1 MLQILFCYVIARIKF
16 RDYKHQPVTF
26 LTVKRWLEQFDRGG
40 WSDLRALLRNVIYF
54 SEQDTR
60 NTLSRLNRELIIR
73 LQQDGVKAKQI
84 IYIQVA
90 DAGSSSPMML
100 GMLRDVDRLDSLGCT
115 LLDSKDVRGLTES
128 TDRLQEGAIVYVDDF
143 AGSGIQFCKS
153 RDFVAEYVVGNFVEY
168 FLAPSACEEA
178 VESLRER
185 GIEPKVGMIHRKR
198 DRILH
203 PESAICRPQT
213 KQMLID
219 MCSRID
225 KKHGLGFRG
234 MATMVIFYRNT
245 PNSSP
250 VILRGN
256 KRQIPFRGL
265 VPRADDLPPHPQTQM
280 PLDFPNQ

>member
-1 MLQILFCYVIARIKF
+1 MLEILICYLIARLKF
-16 RDYKHQPVTF
+16 RDYRHQPVT
-26 LTVKRWLEQFDRGG
+26 LSTVKKWLTQFDRDAWAG
-40 WSDLRALLRNVIYF
+40 LRTLLRNVVYF
-54 SEQDTR
+54 SERDTR
-60 NTLSRLNRELIIR
+60 NTLSRLNRDLILR
-73 LQQDGVKAKQI
+73 LQQDGVKTKQI
-84 IYIQVA
+84 IYVQVA

-100 GMLRDVDRLDSLGCT
+100 GMLRDIDRLDSLGCT

-143 AGSGIQFCKS
+143 AGSGRQFCES

-168 FLAPSACEEA
+168 FLAPSVCEEA
-178 VESLRER
+178 VVNLKER
-185 GIEPKVGMIHRKR
+185 GIEPKVGMVHRKR

-203 PESAICRPQT
+203 PESAICSPRT
-213 KQMLID
+213 KQSLVEL
-219 MCSRID
+219 CSRID
-225 KKHGLGFRG
+225 RKHGLGFRG
-234 MATMVIFYRNT
+234 MATMVVFYRNT

-280 PLDFPNQ
+280 PLDFPR